1 MSGYRHHSFPPEYS
15 AADARTGMTRTVRAD
30 QALYARVRAHV
41 DASRRAQS
49 LRHGAGQ
56 DRAAAERAGG
66 HGAGCRDRAAVA
78 PGRELATL
86 QAVYPGTRL
95 VIIGDPNQLPPISPG
110 MPLLALICT
119 VPVAHLTTVYR
130 QAADSPIVQLA
141 YNIQDGERID
151 WQDVGLPFHET
162 GDAMRAARLAQEAGA
177 QLLTPTRKGPLGVEA
192 LNAAARELRGKHDG
206 LNVTGGIVGE
216 GNPVVCTK
224 NLYDAQVMN
233 GMTGTVKH
241 VNTENGGTV
250 VAIFDGREIPFA
262 GQGGSR

>member
-1 MSGYRHHSFPPEYS
+1 M
-15 AADARTGMTRTVRAD
+15 
-30 QALYARVRAHV
+30 
-41 DASRRAQS
+41 
-49 LRHGAGQ
+49 
-56 DRAAAERAGG
+56 
-66 HGAGCRDRAAVA
+66 
-78 PGRELATL
+78 
-86 QAVYPGTRL
+86 
-95 VIIGDPNQLPPISPG
+95 
-110 MPLLALICT
+110 
-119 VPVAHLTTVYR
+119 
-130 QAADSPIVQLA
+130 
-141 YNIQDGERID
+141 
-151 WQDVGLPFHET
+151 
-162 GDAMRAARLAQEAGA
+162 
-177 QLLTPTRKGPLGVEA
+177 EA